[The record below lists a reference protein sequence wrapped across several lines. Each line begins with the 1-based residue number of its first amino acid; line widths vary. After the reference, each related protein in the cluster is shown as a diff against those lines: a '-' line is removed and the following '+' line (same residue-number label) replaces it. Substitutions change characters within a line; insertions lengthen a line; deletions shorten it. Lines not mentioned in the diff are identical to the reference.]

1 MKQTKNNWTN
11 DKIESYLI
19 KLLTDNCYEV
29 LQLKF
34 HDIEI
39 IKRESPD
46 FAINSNNKKIG
57 VEITRALDQ
66 NLQKVYS
73 IRNNEVN
80 NVSFCPTLF
89 EDEKMPKKEIIK
101 LLQKSKEQL
110 IGTPYLND
118 ELEEKVVNNI
128 QKAVI
133 NKNQK
138 FIKYEKFDQNI
149 LFIHAENRVSLD
161 INLVIQKLSL
171 FIATTELLFDYIFL
185 KLGDF
190 IYYFTE
196 NGYGSCKIKT

>member
-1 MKQTKNNWTN
+1 MKHTKNNWTN
-11 DKIESYLI
+11 DKIENYLI
-19 KLLTDNCYEV
+19 KLLINNCCEV

-39 IKRESPD
+39 IKSESPD
-46 FAINSNNKKIG
+46 FIINSDNKKIG
-57 VEITRALDQ
+57 IEITRALDQ

-73 IRNNEVN
+73 MRDNE
-80 NVSFCPTLF
+80 VSFCPTLF
-89 EDEKMPKKEIIK
+89 EDAEM
-101 LLQKSKEQL
+101 SKEEIMELLKESKKQL

-118 ELEEKVVNNI
+118 ELEEKVANDI
-128 QKAVI
+128 QKAI
-133 NKNQK
+133 IKKNQK

-161 INLVIQKLSL
+161 INLVIQKLSS
-171 FIATTELLFDYIFL
+171 FIANNEPPYDYIFL

-196 NGYGSCKIKT
+196 NNYRSCKIMT

>member
-11 DKIESYLI
+11 GKIENHLI

-39 IKRESPD
+39 IKSESPD
-46 FAINSNNKKIG
+46 FVINSNNKKIG
-57 VEITRALDQ
+57 IEITRALDQ

-80 NVSFCPTLF
+80 NISFCPTLF
-89 EDEKMPKKEIIK
+89 EDEKMSKKKIVK
-101 LLQKSKEQL
+101 LLEKSKEQL

-118 ELEEKVVNNI
+118 ELEEKVVNDI
-128 QKAVI
+128 QKAII

-138 FIKYEKFDQNI
+138 FIKYKKFDQNI

-161 INLVIQKLSL
+161 IDLVIQKLSS
-171 FIATTELLFDYIFL
+171 FISTIELLFDYIFL

-190 IYYFTE
+190 IYYFIE
-196 NGYGSCKIKT
+196 NGYRSCKINT